1 MAKPTLLQSLFN
13 QPSQSYSFPPQRD
26 YHVVKRDILRTV
38 APASGSQLGTRP
50 IDSIP
55 ATPHENQGAGPPSAA
70 ISSRADIPITSTTV
84 AAPIS
89 IQSTELSEDS
99 SGSSSSSR
107 RNSSANTSD
116 KDSDSDQDCF
126 YTPNASPR
134 VSLANSTIA
143 ISRPNSLR
151 VPSDTQLKPDHS
163 HSIASSSTSS
173 LSSTTAAGEAN
184 SLFSEPL
191 TDSTQLTSPMTSE
204 AGQDAPA
211 KRSRVNTA
219 PAAVAAAKPRPSK
232 RRQSGSYTAEDWEQ
246 DVQSQARRP
255 PPPSSVSPP
264 PRKPGQ
270 IAKTMSRANPSLMMN
285 MAVLM
290 EEDEET
296 QSVMAPPLS
305 RVLVTAAAARTRT
318 ASAPRSGSSS
328 GGSSRSGNVRRR
340 RSRSLGYADS
350 RSPLTRVVASE
361 SVSTHD
367 PVDVHAEPYAPQ
379 LPSSGTP
386 GYTSLTLPR
395 APMSAGMVL
404 GSAHAKGKNR
414 LSVFSAIDIISG
426 ADGHV
431 DLTRSGTAQTTMATA
446 EVVRGLGGGASR
458 NPLKRIFSSRRREA
472 REGRQTALG
481 FTSHRPSPTY
491 VPPNSVLVQVWAV
504 GVDTLDGRLVGVDVD
519 SRCRRTTGK
528 ERASSE
534 RQAEVGY
541 IPGRSFVGRVLQCG
555 WEVRDQQ
562 VRRGDWVVGLLDVRK
577 VRYFPFQTS

>member
-1 MAKPTLLQSLFN
+1 MAKPTLLQSLLN
-13 QPSQSYSFPPQRD
+13 RPSQSYSFPPDRD

-38 APASGSQLGTRP
+38 APTSGSQLGTRP
-50 IDSIP
+50 IDSKLP
-55 ATPHENQGAGPPSAA
+55 APQEKEGVADASSAA
-70 ISSRADIPITSTTV
+70 ISSWADIPITTTTF

-89 IQSTELSEDS
+89 IQHTELSREDNTS
-99 SGSSSSSR
+99 SGSSD
-107 RNSSANTSD
+107 SSANSSD
-116 KDSDSDQDCF
+116 KESDSDQDCF

-151 VPSDTQLKPDHS
+151 IPSDTSLKPDHS
-163 HSIASSSTSS
+163 HSISSSSTSS
-173 LSSTTAAGEAN
+173 LSSTNASGDGN

-191 TDSTQLTSPMTSE
+191 TESTLPTSVMSSDVP
-204 AGQDAPA
+204 P

-219 PAAVAAAKPRPSK
+219 PAAAAAKPRPAK

-246 DVQSQARRP
+246 EAQAQARRP
-255 PPPSSVSPP
+255 PAPPAVAAPL

-270 IAKTMSRANPSLMMN
+270 IAKTMTRANPSLMMN

-290 EEDEET
+290 EEDEEA
-296 QSVMAPPLS
+296 QAVMTPPLS

-328 GGSSRSGNVRRR
+328 SGSSRSANVRRR
-340 RSRSLGYADS
+340 RSRSLGYSDS
-350 RSPLTRVVASE
+350 RSPLARVVASE
-361 SVSTHD
+361 SVSTTHE

-446 EVVRGLGGGASR
+446 EVVRGLGGAASR
-458 NPLKRIFSSRRREA
+458 NPLKRMFSSRRREA

-481 FTSHRPSPTY
+481 FTSVTPRP
-491 VPPNSVLVQVWAV
+491 
-504 GVDTLDGRLVGVDVD
+504 
-519 SRCRRTTGK
+519 
-528 ERASSE
+528 
-534 RQAEVGY
+534 
-541 IPGRSFVGRVLQCG
+541 
-555 WEVRDQQ
+555 
-562 VRRGDWVVGLLDVRK
+562 
-577 VRYFPFQTS
+577 

>member
-1 MAKPTLLQSLFN
+1 MAKPTLLQSLLN
-13 QPSQSYSFPPQRD
+13 RPSQSYSFPPERN

-38 APASGSQLGTRP
+38 APTSGSQLGTRP
-50 IDSIP
+50 IDSKSPIP
-55 ATPHENQGAGPPSAA
+55 QEKEGAAGASSAA
-70 ISSRADIPITSTTV
+70 ISSRADIPITTNAVT
-84 AAPIS
+84 APIS
-89 IQSTELSEDS
+89 IQQTELSREDDNS
-99 SGSSSSSR
+99 SGSS
-107 RNSSANTSD
+107 NSSANSSD
-116 KDSDSDQDCF
+116 KESDSDQDCF

-151 VPSDTQLKPDHS
+151 IPSDTSLKPDHS
-163 HSIASSSTSS
+163 HSIPSSSTSS
-173 LSSTTAAGEAN
+173 LSSTNASGDAN

-191 TDSTQLTSPMTSE
+191 TESTLPTSVMSS
-204 AGQDAPA
+204 DAPP

-219 PAAVAAAKPRPSK
+219 PAAAAGKPRPAK

-246 DVQSQARRP
+246 EAQAQARRP
-255 PPPSSVSPP
+255 PAPPAVAAPL

-296 QSVMAPPLS
+296 QAVMTPPLS

-328 GGSSRSGNVRRR
+328 SGSSRSANVRRR
-340 RSRSLGYADS
+340 RSRSLGYSDS
-350 RSPLTRVVASE
+350 RSPLARVVASE
-361 SVSTHD
+361 SVTTTHE

-446 EVVRGLGGGASR
+446 EVVRGLGGAASR

-481 FTSHRPSPTY
+481 FTSHRPPPTLAPSLNSSSSTDIASAVFLSPE
-491 VPPNSVLVQVWAV
+491 
-504 GVDTLDGRLVGVDVD
+504 
-519 SRCRRTTGK
+519 CRNTP
-528 ERASSE
+528 SM
-534 RQAEVGY
+534 
-541 IPGRSFVGRVLQCG
+541 IP
-555 WEVRDQQ
+555 
-562 VRRGDWVVGLLDVRK
+562 RK
-577 VRYFPFQTS
+577 

>member
-1 MAKPTLLQSLFN
+1 MAKPTLLQSLLN
-13 QPSQSYSFPPQRD
+13 RPSQSYTFPPERD

-38 APASGSQLGTRP
+38 APTSGSQLGTRS
-50 IDSIP
+50 IDSKSP
-55 ATPHENQGAGPPSAA
+55 TPQEKEGVETSSAA
-70 ISSRADIPITSTTV
+70 ISSRADIPITTTPA

-89 IQSTELSEDS
+89 IQHTELSSEDNS
-99 SGSSSSSR
+99 NSGSSD
-107 RNSSANTSD
+107 SSANSSD
-116 KDSDSDQDCF
+116 KESDSDLDCF

-143 ISRPNSLR
+143 ISRPKSLR
-151 VPSDTQLKPDHS
+151 IPSDTSLKPDHP
-163 HSIASSSTSS
+163 HSIPSSSTSS
-173 LSSTTAAGEAN
+173 LSSTTATGDTN

-191 TDSTQLTSPMTSE
+191 TDSTLPTSVMTSDAGLDTSP
-204 AGQDAPA
+204 
-211 KRSRVNTA
+211 KRARVNTA
-219 PAAVAAAKPRPSK
+219 PAAAKPRPAK

-246 DVQSQARRP
+246 EAQTQARRP
-255 PPPSSVSPP
+255 AAPAAVAAPL

-296 QSVMAPPLS
+296 QAVMTPPLS

-318 ASAPRSGSSS
+318 ASAPRSSSSS
-328 GGSSRSGNVRRR
+328 GGPRSSSTSSGSLSNGSSRSANVRRR
-340 RSRSLGYADS
+340 RSRSLGYSDS
-350 RSPLTRVVASE
+350 RSPLARVVATE
-361 SVSTHD
+361 SITTTHE

-446 EVVRGLGGGASR
+446 EVVRGLGGAASR
-458 NPLKRIFSSRRREA
+458 NPLKRMFSSRRREA

-481 FTSHRPSPTY
+481 FTSHRP
-491 VPPNSVLVQVWAV
+491 PP
-504 GVDTLDGRLVGVDVD
+504 
-519 SRCRRTTGK
+519 
-528 ERASSE
+528 
-534 RQAEVGY
+534 
-541 IPGRSFVGRVLQCG
+541 
-555 WEVRDQQ
+555 
-562 VRRGDWVVGLLDVRK
+562 
-577 VRYFPFQTS
+577 

>member
-1 MAKPTLLQSLFN
+1 MAKPTLLQSLLN
-13 QPSQSYSFPPQRD
+13 RPSQSYTFPPERD

-38 APASGSQLGTRP
+38 APTSGSQLGTRP
-50 IDSIP
+50 IDSKSPTPQEKEVVAP
-55 ATPHENQGAGPPSAA
+55 ASSAA
-70 ISSRADIPITSTTV
+70 ISSRADVPITTTPV

-89 IQSTELSEDS
+89 IQSTELNSEDNSS
-99 SGSSSSSR
+99 SGSSD
-107 RNSSANTSD
+107 SSANSSD
-116 KDSDSDQDCF
+116 KESDSDQDCF

-134 VSLANSTIA
+134 VSLANNTIT

-151 VPSDTQLKPDHS
+151 IPSDTSLKPDHS
-163 HSIASSSTSS
+163 HSIPSSSASS
-173 LSSTTAAGEAN
+173 LSSTTATGDDS

-191 TDSTQLTSPMTSE
+191 TESTLPTSAMTSD
-204 AGQDAPA
+204 AGLDAPS
-211 KRSRVNTA
+211 KRARVNTA
-219 PAAVAAAKPRPSK
+219 PAAAKPRPAK

-246 DVQSQARRP
+246 EAQTQARRP
-255 PPPSSVSPP
+255 ALPAAVAAPL

-296 QSVMAPPLS
+296 QAVMTPPLS

-318 ASAPRSGSSS
+318 ASAPRSRSSS
-328 GGSSRSGNVRRR
+328 NGSSRSANVRRR
-340 RSRSLGYADS
+340 RSRSLGYSDS
-350 RSPLTRVVASE
+350 RSPLARVVATE
-361 SVSTHD
+361 SITTTHE

-446 EVVRGLGGGASR
+446 EVVRGLGGAASR
-458 NPLKRIFSSRRREA
+458 NPLKRMFSSRRREA

-481 FTSHRPSPTY
+481 FTSHRPPPTY

-504 GVDTLDGRLVGVDVD
+504 GVDTLDGRLVGIDVD
-519 SRCRRTTGK
+519 SRCRKFTGK
-528 ERASSE
+528 ERASTD
-534 RQAEVGY
+534 RQADVGY
-541 IPGRSFVGRVLQCG
+541 IPARSFVGRVLQCG
-555 WEVRDQQ
+555 WEVRDEQT
-562 VRRGDWVVGLLDVRK
+562 RRGDWVVGLLDVRK
-577 VRYFPFQTS
+577 V